1 MCVKSPFYLR
11 SRLILTDG
19 TSYWDNVGG
28 ETLETA
34 LEHSAQQARFIVC
47 CIRVLPLMTLLMWE
61 ASRSVA
67 AFPATTP

>member
-11 SRLILTDG
+11 NRFTLIDG

-34 LEHSAQQARFIVC
+34 LEHSGQQARFIVR
-47 CIRVLPLMTLLMWE
+47 CIWVLPL
-61 ASRSVA
+61 
-67 AFPATTP
+67 